1 MGKKNAKKRFKRRL
15 ETAEMEIDRLL
26 LSDSAADHRIEELEE
41 EAEVSLEIIHS
52 KCDQIANLQATNTVL
67 RDAAELER
75 KKARTRLDKHERN
88 ASALRANVSCLLG
101 GHQKTSDII
110 AEQATEIKKLRETI
124 RIGSALD
131 AITIRREEGI
141 SGETLQT
148 KAFEDP
154 ESPERKKEGK
164 TRCNRTRLRLL
175 FQTIVN
181 FTRTNCWVGGRGDGQ
196 PGGSDSREG

>member
-110 AEQATEIKKLRETI
+110 AEQATDIQKAALASGQQLVAGVATNLR
-124 RIGSALD
+124 
-131 AITIRREEGI
+131 
-141 SGETLQT
+141 
-148 KAFEDP
+148 
-154 ESPERKKEGK
+154 
-164 TRCNRTRLRLL
+164 
-175 FQTIVN
+175 
-181 FTRTNCWVGGRGDGQ
+181 NCFRA
-196 PGGSDSREG
+196 R